1 MMCESTSISL
11 STQSKRA
18 IRKWHDKART
28 YTGNL
33 VSSITEKYGTD
44 KLSSNDINSLTLIVI
59 NLCESHHFPPNQKSD
74 ILKWSPHLHLI
85 SSLMNMA
92 QTNVTEDENQKTFI
106 ELFCSAEF
114 IRGVDSELI
123 FLSAINIFLSITA
136 FLGNTLILVALHKET
151 SLHPPSKLLY
161 RNLAITDLCVGII
174 VEPLYVTNWT
184 SIVKERWD
192 VCYYSIRTAAFSGY
206 TLCVVS
212 ALTLTAISVDR
223 LLALLLGLRY
233 RQVVT
238 LRRTRITVISFW
250 ILSIVGA
257 STIIWNLLIFTWY
270 QYIVAALC
278 PVTTIFA
285 YTKIFFTLR
294 HNQIHVQNHVAQG
307 QPSQAIPLNIARY
320 RKAVY
325 SALWV
330 QGTMVVCYLPFT
342 IVVALMPQRG
352 IPISAYRA
360 WHFTATLVYLNS
372 SLNPLLYCWKISEV
386 RQAVKETL
394 RKLFCRSS

>member
-1 MMCESTSISL
+1 MS
-11 STQSKRA
+11 
-18 IRKWHDKART
+18 
-28 YTGNL
+28 
-33 VSSITEKYGTD
+33 
-44 KLSSNDINSLTLIVI
+44 
-59 NLCESHHFPPNQKSD
+59 
-74 ILKWSPHLHLI
+74 
-85 SSLMNMA
+85 MA
-92 QTNVTEDENQKTFI
+92 QTNVTDDENQKTFV

-114 IRGVDSELI
+114 IRGVDSKLI

-151 SLHPPSKLLY
+151 SLRPSSKLLY
-161 RNLAITDLCVGII
+161 RNLALTDLCVGII

-184 SIVKERWD
+184 SVVKERWD
-192 VCYYSIRTAAFSGY
+192 ICYYSLRTAVFSGD

-212 ALTLTAISVDR
+212 LLTLTAISVDR

-238 LRRTRITVISFW
+238 LRRTSITVIGFW

-257 STIIWNLLIFTWY
+257 STIIWNLIIFTWY
-270 QYIVAALC
+270 QFIVAALC

-285 YTKIFFTLR
+285 YTKIFCTLR
-294 HNQIHVQNHVAQG
+294 HNQIHVQNHVAQA

-325 SALWV
+325 STLWV

-342 IVVALMPQRG
+342 IALALMPQRG
-352 IPISAYRA
+352 IGIPISAYRT

-394 RKLFCRSS
+394 RQLFCRSS

>member
-1 MMCESTSISL
+1 
-11 STQSKRA
+11 
-18 IRKWHDKART
+18 
-28 YTGNL
+28 
-33 VSSITEKYGTD
+33 
-44 KLSSNDINSLTLIVI
+44 
-59 NLCESHHFPPNQKSD
+59 
-74 ILKWSPHLHLI
+74 
-85 SSLMNMA
+85 MA
-92 QTNVTEDENQKTFI
+92 PINVTEDENQKTFI

-161 RNLAITDLCVGII
+161 RNLAITDLCVGITGQ
-174 VEPLYVTNWT
+174 PLNVTYWISVVT
-184 SIVKERWD
+184 ERWNSNI
-192 VCYYSIRTAAFSGY
+192 CYNYGLRGSRFSGY
-206 TLCVVS
+206 TLCSVS
-212 ALTLTAISVDR
+212 LLTSTAISVDR

-238 LRRTRITVISFW
+238 LRRTRITVIGFW

-278 PVTTIFA
+278 PVTTIFV

-307 QPSQAIPLNIARY
+307 QPRQAIPLNIARY

-325 SALWV
+325 STLWV

-342 IVVALMPQRG
+342 IALALMPQRG

-360 WHFTATLVYLNS
+360 WHLTATLVYLNS

-394 RKLFCRSS
+394 RQLFYRSS